1 MSLED
6 TGDSADELEPLV
18 PNVPTPRRSGHTP
31 KQGHLHPD
39 CVYDFGQSI
48 SNLDREKIAKLNLLK
63 GVLDLV
69 F

>member
-1 MSLED
+1 MY
-6 TGDSADELEPLV
+6 PC
-18 PNVPTPRRSGHTP
+18 SGRTR

-39 CVYDFGQSI
+39 CVYKFGQSI
-48 SNLDREKIAKLNLLK
+48 SNLDREKIVKLNLLN